1 MKKRLYQIITTIM
14 VATLA
19 LPVSSKVTLDDVYA
33 ADAPKRARD
42 LANNAAHMARHSSPL
57 RPNIGDS
64 SSSQAVNFSIGGEA
78 NSVRTINLKPVTGW
92 ACALSKVSGYY
103 GRGLKGNYAHVY
115 KAGSM
120 WKLKSGRASCGGCSV
135 AAEAICWE
143 TK

>member
-1 MKKRLYQIITTIM
+1 MKKRLYPIITTIM

-19 LPVSSKVTLDDVYA
+19 LPASSKVTLDDVYA

-57 RPNIGDS
+57 YPQKSDS
-64 SSSQAVNFSIGGEA
+64 SSGKVVNFSVGGEA
-78 NSVRTINLKPVTGW
+78 NTVRTIALKSTTGW
-92 ACALSKVSGYY
+92 ACALSKVSGFY
-103 GRGLKGNYAHVY
+103 GRGLKGNYARVY
-115 KAGSM
+115 QDGSV

-135 AAEAICWE
+135 SAEAICWE